1 MNELVIAGFVG
12 GLVGAVI
19 VIFVLLLF
27 RWRRSSSV
35 TREPLRDFTAQ
46 RDAITRQTIH
56 ATREAT
62 NTGELRIGKTVIHA
76 PSSMTDEEIGQLLD
90 IAKDALDD
98 LDLSELK

>member
-1 MNELVIAGFVG
+1 MNELVIAGIVG

-19 VIFVLLLF
+19 VIFVLSLF

-46 RDAITRQTIH
+46 QGPKNRQVVN
-56 ATREAT
+56 AKREISD
-62 NTGELRIGKTVIHA
+62 TGDLRIGKTVIQA
-76 PSSMTDEEIGQLLD
+76 PSSMSDEEIAQLLD

>member
-19 VIFVLLLF
+19 VVFVLLLF

-35 TREPLRDFTAQ
+35 TREPLRDFTTQ
-46 RDAITRQTIH
+46 QDATTRQTINT
-56 ATREAT
+56 TREISD
-62 NTGELRIGKTVIHA
+62 TGDLRIGKTVIQA